1 LKIFSVFL
9 ITVIVSTLTCINTVN
24 VSVLAATSI
33 TKPAVPEFTIQIVS
47 HPYDVPT
54 THSIDPYTGEEITQP
69 GYHAENKSIEIK
81 ITNQPFTPYT
91 VMDADSG
98 TNITTTLCYNVL
110 VKGHFAEN
118 WSTIYSLSDGLPT
131 QSSGEYTVLSLPIN
145 YPSGGQVD
153 FKVSAMAGYVH
164 RPIDSSAP
172 WWPSWQFTGE
182 ESESTTQTLTI
193 PAESTATPEPTQP
206 NPTPTVPEISLVATV
221 SIIAAMLVATIA
233 LAYRKSRLS

>member
-1 LKIFSVFL
+1 
-9 ITVIVSTLTCINTVN
+9 
-24 VSVLAATSI
+24 
-33 TKPAVPEFTIQIVS
+33 
-47 HPYDVPT
+47 
-54 THSIDPYTGEEITQP
+54 
-69 GYHAENKSIEIK
+69 
-81 ITNQPFTPYT
+81 
-91 VMDADSG
+91 
-98 TNITTTLCYNVL
+98 
-110 VKGHFAEN
+110 
-118 WSTIYSLSDGLPT
+118 
-131 QSSGEYTVLSLPIN
+131 
-145 YPSGGQVD
+145 
-153 FKVSAMAGYVH
+153 MAGYVH